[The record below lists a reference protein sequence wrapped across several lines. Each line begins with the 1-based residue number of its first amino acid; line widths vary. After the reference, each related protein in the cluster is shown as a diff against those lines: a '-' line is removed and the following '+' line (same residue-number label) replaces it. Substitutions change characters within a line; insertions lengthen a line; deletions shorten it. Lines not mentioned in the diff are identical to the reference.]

1 MYPLRGNKFGIIYSL
16 REYIPSLIVRNEDK
30 LTIYLPIFNLIS
42 SINKALNNFFIL
54 VGPFSHI

>member
-30 LTIYLPIFNLIS
+30 LTIYLPIFNLIP
-42 SINKALNNFFIL
+42 SITYFYNLTRSIKSYLD
-54 VGPFSHI
+54 